1 MAHKKSGGNTSQKK
15 DSAGR
20 RLGIKRFG
28 NQIVKAGN
36 ILCRQRGTKWHPG
49 KNVGMGRDHT
59 LFALVDGLVEYIKK
73 GRKEDIYINIVVL
86 DDNNKENKQNNN
98 NINNTKSNKN
108 KENNKESKSNK
119 TNNNNNKTN
128 NKETKKE
135 TTKEN
140 KQEKVKKES
149 KQTTKETKTKKES
162 KKKEEKE

>member
-49 KNVGMGRDHT
+49 KNVGMGKDHT

-73 GRKEDIYINIVVL
+73 GRKQDIYINIIVL
-86 DDNNKENKQNNN
+86 DDNNKDNQKTKNNKNNN
-98 NINNTKSNKN
+98 
-108 KENNKESKSNK
+108 
-119 TNNNNNKTN
+119 NNNNNKNSNTKTN
-128 NKETKKE
+128 KNKEKNKKQKKQDKENTETKEKKTTKKE
-135 TTKEN
+135 GKE
-140 KQEKVKKES
+140 
-149 KQTTKETKTKKES
+149 
-162 KKKEEKE
+162 